1 MNRNKKQTLI
11 ITFLMLLEML
21 FCCHAAE
28 CGSERYQK
36 SYLGLSAYIEDESM
50 SEIMGETYYQ
60 QAICLLDLENGKI
73 ADVLEISNGSLV
85 VGDLSDSS
93 IVHSISSPGYS
104 SYHLGYIH
112 DYTSSNHDILSFTF
126 QDIQKWK
133 GKQRGIRINDT
144 ARDYMILGI
153 DSAGAFYALQPNSYL
168 STDKLPIFFMRDAE
182 KTVKQYST
190 NFAYDPF
197 TGWDWPSGAMAISKS
212 GKALLSF
219 QMSMD
224 ENAYWW
230 LIDPQTDFTLEYA
243 FSNQL
248 QGPFCWVSD
257 DKLLVWMVEY
267 DSLDPVRILC
277 VFDPYTGDIS
287 KYDINGKNIVISDRY
302 PATDMAINE
311 DGTEIAV
318 WLQPFT
324 STSQTNEYT
333 LLRIHL
339 ETAEMTAL
347 SFAKVQ
353 DAAYDETGFTYQ
365 YTDGEKTIY
374 IQNRK
379 TCPSLFYVTQAIVPY
394 QTDGGFLRE

>member
-1 MNRNKKQTLI
+1 MKRSQNRTLFLI
-11 ITFLMLLEML
+11 IAFLLLLEMF

-28 CGSERYQK
+28 PESGKSQK

-73 ADVLEISNGSLV
+73 ADVLEIPNGSLV

-133 GKQRGIRINDT
+133 GKQREIRIDDT

-197 TGWDWPSGAMAISKS
+197 TGWDWPSGSTVVSKN
-212 GKALLSF
+212 GKTLIYF

-224 ENAYWW
+224 ENSYWW
-230 LIDPQTDFTLEYA
+230 LIDTQTDFALEYA
-243 FSNQL
+243 LSNQL
-248 QGPFCWVSD
+248 QGPLCWMGD
-257 DKLLVWMVEY
+257 DKALAWITEY

-277 VFDPYTGDIS
+277 VFDPYTGDSS
-287 KYDINGKNIVISDRY
+287 KLNINGVNIEISDGY
-302 PATDMAINE
+302 PEIAMAINDDE
-311 DGTEIAV
+311 TEIAV

-333 LLRIHL
+333 LLRFHL

-347 SFAKVQ
+347 TFTNVQ
-353 DAAYDETGFTYQ
+353 SKAHDETGSIYQ

-374 IQNRK
+374 IQNK
-379 TCPSLFYVTQAIVPY
+379 KSCPSLFYVKQAVVP
-394 QTDGGFLRE
+394 